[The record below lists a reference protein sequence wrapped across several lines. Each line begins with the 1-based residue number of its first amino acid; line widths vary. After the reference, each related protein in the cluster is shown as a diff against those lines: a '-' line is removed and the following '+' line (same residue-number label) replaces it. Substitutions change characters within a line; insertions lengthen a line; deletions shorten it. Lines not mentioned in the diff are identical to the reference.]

1 MATLAIVVCLQV
13 LRDEAVGSVAAQEGG
28 AQNLLLLERAEET
41 RLPPCPST
49 FLCGSHA
56 NQFSLAERAVGQGV

>member
-1 MATLAIVVCLQV
+1 VATLAIVVCLQA
-13 LRDEAVGSVAAQEGG
+13 LRDEAVGSVAAQEGV

-49 FLCGSHA
+49 FLCGSYY
-56 NQFSLAERAVGQGV
+56 SEDIVS